1 MQVVEAPEVT
11 DTGLQ
16 LNEVTLSNAA
26 VVIVPPVAVVAIPVP
41 AAVVLSGL
49 VTLIVVPADAADN
62 VTVRTATT
70 PF

>member
-1 MQVVEAPEVT
+1 VQVVEAPEVT

>member
-1 MQVVEAPEVT
+1 MQLVEAPEVT

-49 VTLIVVPADAADN
+49 ATLIVVPADAADN